1 MAGKLKILC
10 VEDDP
15 DIRELFQLT
24 MEMDG
29 DVAATCC
36 ASGVDALAQS
46 AATLFDVILL
56 DVMMPDLDGP
66 TTMAR
71 LRQAQSTAATPVIFV
86 TAKATQDELQRLKDL
101 GARGVISKPF
111 DPATLL
117 PRVRELLA

>member
-1 MAGKLKILC
+1 MAAKLKILC

-24 MEMDG
+24 LEMDG
-29 DVAATCC
+29 DVVTCC
-36 ASGVDALAQS
+36 ASGLEALAQS
-46 AATLFDVILL
+46 AAALFDVILL

-66 TTMAR
+66 TTLAR
-71 LRQAQSTAATPVIFV
+71 LREARSTADTPVIFV
-86 TAKATQDELQRLKDL
+86 TAKATRDELQRLKDL

-111 DPATLL
+111 DPASLL